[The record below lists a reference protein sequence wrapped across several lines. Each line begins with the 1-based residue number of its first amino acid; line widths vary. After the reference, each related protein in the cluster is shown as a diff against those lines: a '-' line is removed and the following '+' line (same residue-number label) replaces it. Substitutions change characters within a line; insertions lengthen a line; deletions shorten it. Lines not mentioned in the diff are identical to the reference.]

1 MLNQALSLKSNRKLF
16 SAFSLKSH
24 HTQPAPPP
32 KNPNSAVKDVDPKSW
47 WCDQTLWLRVTTDSS
62 LACLRR
68 GLASRVFAG
77 GLAVL
82 SSFFFCFSVFRP
94 PCISVIRSCCSST
107 VFRFVLNRSGFHFS
121 VFWFRSTVLI
131 FLIILNE

>member
-82 SSFFFCFSVFRP
+82 SSFFLLFFCVSSSLYLSDSFLLFFHCFSFCAKQIWFSFFCFLVS
-94 PCISVIRSCCSST
+94 
-107 VFRFVLNRSGFHFS
+107 FHCFNFS
-121 VFWFRSTVLI
+121 YYS
-131 FLIILNE
+131 